1 VPGTL
6 ALLKIDD
13 FIEQE
18 SLFDG
23 EYLPKIV
30 SAVSGIVLDELSALN
45 LFGRIDDRIFAI
57 YFFNSTTKNVFVWAE
72 KLRVKIARKPI
83 SVVSKQTT
91 FTVSIGIAST
101 TNKDNVE
108 EVLHNA
114 NLALNKA
121 LEKGGNAVLNVN

>member
-1 VPGTL
+1 MVPIAPSRTITL
-6 ALLKIDD
+6 FLSMSFILVFIVFAFSKTALL
-13 FIEQE
+13 
-18 SLFDG
+18 
-23 EYLPKIV
+23 V
-30 SAVSGIVLDELSALN
+30 
-45 LFGRIDDRIFAI
+45 AI
-57 YFFNSTTKNVFVWAE
+57 YFFNTTTKNVFVWAE

-101 TNKDNVE
+101 TNKDNTD